1 MNANGPRPPVDLIT
15 LELIKNA
22 LNTAA
27 MEMQATA
34 ERTAYSQI
42 VREIGDASSAIFDAE
57 GRLVS
62 QASALPIQLAG
73 SSVALKEVLRAFPR
87 EGMRE
92 GDIYIL
98 NDPFRGGSHPPDL
111 ILTMPYFAEGELI
124 GFGCN
129 YAHHQDVGGMSPG
142 SIPPL
147 STEIYQEGILL
158 PPLYLMERGRPNE
171 TLLAILRANVRLPEE
186 MMGDLRAQMS
196 ALAVG
201 RERLDEIN
209 RRFGKAV
216 VGAAVGA
223 LIDRTRAAFRAAV
236 RAIPDGAY
244 SFTDYLDDDGFTL
257 GLPIPICVTITIAG
271 DRIAVDFEGTAEQTR
286 GSLNCPLASTLS
298 AVYAALKV
306 VIDPH
311 DLIPNNEG
319 IYTAVEVRIP
329 QGSLLNPDRPAS
341 VSSRPETQARISNA
355 VMGALAAAVPSQVMA
370 QDSGQM
376 AVALFS
382 GTNPRTGKQ
391 FVKTEVAVG
400 GWGGRERSDGPDA
413 LDIIVS
419 NLSNT
424 PVEALEMAFPI
435 RVERYELR
443 EGSGG
448 AGRQRGGLGLRRDF
462 RALAPMDLAVRAERQ
477 ALAPQG
483 FFGGGPGKPGQ
494 YYLTR
499 KDGRIEPLRCKQAGI
514 EMAEGDVLTVLTPGG
529 GGYGPAAERETGA
542 IAADTRSG
550 KA

>member
-1 MNANGPRPPVDLIT
+1 MRRHAERVDPVT
-15 LELIKNA
+15 LELVKNA

-34 ERTAYSQI
+34 ERTAFSQI
-42 VREIGDASSAIFDAE
+42 VREIGDASSAIFDRR

-73 SSVALKEVLRAFPR
+73 SSVALKEVLKAFAP
-87 EGMRE
+87 ETMRP
-92 GDIYIL
+92 GDVFIL

-111 ILTMPYFAEGELI
+111 ILTMPYFAGEALI

-158 PPLYLMERGRPNE
+158 PPLRLMDRGQPNE
-171 TLLAILRANVRLPEE
+171 TLLAILQANVRLPDE
-186 MMGDLRAQMS
+186 MMGDLRAQLA

-201 RERLDEIN
+201 RERLDEIH
-209 RRFGKAV
+209 RRFGEATVSDAV
-216 VGAAVGA
+216 DE
-223 LIDRTRAAFRAAV
+223 LIVRTEAAFRAAV
-236 RAIPDGAY
+236 RELPDGEYA
-244 SFTDYLDDDGFTL
+244 FVDHLDDDGFTL
-257 GLPIPICVTITIAG
+257 GVPIPIHAVVSIAG
-271 DRIAVDFEGTAEQTR
+271 DRISVDFGKTAKQTR
-286 GSLNCPLASTLS
+286 GSLNCPLASSLS

-306 VIDPH
+306 IIDPH
-311 DLIPNNEG
+311 DAIPNNEG
-319 IYTAVEVRIP
+319 IYAAVAVEIP
-329 QGSLLNPDRPAS
+329 RGSLLNPVTPAS
-341 VSSRPETQARISNA
+341 VSSRPETQARISNV
-355 VMGALAAAVPSQVMA
+355 VMGALAGAVPRQVMA

-382 GTNPRTGKQ
+382 GIHPKTGKP

-400 GWGGRERSDGPDA
+400 GWGGREHSDGPDA

-443 EGSGG
+443 EGSAG

-483 FFGGGPGKPGQ
+483 IFGGEAGSPGR

-499 KDGRIEPLRCKQAGI
+499 KDGAVEPLRCKQAGI
-514 EMAEGDVLTVLTPGG
+514 ELREGDVLTVLTPGG
-529 GGYGPAAERETGA
+529 GGYGPKAERRPEETER
-542 IAADTRSG
+542 DRREG
-550 KA
+550 KI